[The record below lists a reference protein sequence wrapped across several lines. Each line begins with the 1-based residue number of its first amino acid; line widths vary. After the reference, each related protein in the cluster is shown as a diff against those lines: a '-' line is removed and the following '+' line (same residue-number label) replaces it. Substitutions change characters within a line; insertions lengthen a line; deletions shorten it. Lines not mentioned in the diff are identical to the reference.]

1 MLIILFK
8 TLILLFIITVIWDLS
23 GIIYD
28 ISKFVYEKLNKGKP
42 YMGQQ
47 LPKII
52 SCSYCVKF
60 HASWIYLILIAK
72 LNVIYG
78 LGLACAFT
86 FVGILLKQLLNK
98 LQDKLNKL

>member
-60 HASWIYLILIAK
+60 HAVWIYLIIFSNLDIIYVFGIAC
-72 LNVIYG
+72 
-78 LGLACAFT
+78 LGT
-86 FVGILLKQLLNK
+86 FIGILMKKLLNK